1 MRLRAGLCGLLL
13 AFLAGCEMIPQ
24 ILRIEVGERV
34 IEVKPK
40 PVPPAPPA
48 APETPPAQEPGTGA
62 PVPAAPASDTPDDRP
77 HD

>member
-24 ILRIEVGERV
+24 ILRIEVDDRV

-40 PVPPAPPA
+40 PSPTMPAGNESEPEPEPAPGLP
-48 APETPPAQEPGTGA
+48 QEP
-62 PVPAAPASDTPDDRP
+62 DDPEPR
-77 HD
+77 